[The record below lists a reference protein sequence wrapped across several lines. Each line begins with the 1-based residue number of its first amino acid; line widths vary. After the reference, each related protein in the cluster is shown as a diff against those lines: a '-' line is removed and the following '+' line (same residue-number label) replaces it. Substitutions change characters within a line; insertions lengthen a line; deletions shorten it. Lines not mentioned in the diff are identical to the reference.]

1 MSNFLNNEANRCLQ
15 CKNARCQKGCPIN
28 TPIPEII
35 KLFKENKIEEAGEI
49 LFSNNPL
56 SAICSIVCPVEE
68 QCQKDCVRGIKGDPV
83 EFNKIEEYI
92 SNRFLQEVKLHQEI
106 KLEDRIAIVGSGP
119 AGITIALIL
128 AKKGYKVT
136 IYEAHSKIGGVLRY
150 GIPEFRLSK
159 HILDKLEEELVSLN
173 VKIRPNTVIG
183 PVLTLDKLREDG
195 YKAIFVGT
203 GVWNPKAL
211 GVKGES
217 FGHVHYAINYLKD
230 PSVYRLGE
238 KVCIIGAGNVAM
250 DAARTAKRN
259 GAKEVTVLYRKGFD
273 DMPATRL
280 EINEAKEDGVRF
292 ELFKAPLEILDEGI
306 KYIETE
312 RIVTESGRVST
323 RNLDGT
329 ENVFKCDSVIIAVS
343 QSPKDNIVSSTK
355 GLDIDRYGL
364 IVVDELG
371 HTTKEG
377 VFASGDV
384 VTGAKTVVAAVAH
397 AKIVAKT
404 MDKFVRQLENN

>member
-1 MSNFLNNEANRCLQ
+1 MNEFLNDEANRCLQ

-35 KLFKENKIEEAGEI
+35 KLFKEDKIKEAGEI
-49 LFSNNPL
+49 LFNNNPL
-56 SAICSIVCPVEE
+56 SAICSIVCPVEN
-68 QCQKDCVRGIKGDPV
+68 QCQKDCVRGIKGNSV

-92 SNRFLQEVKLHQEI
+92 SNKFLEEVSLNQQAKL
-106 KLEDRIAIVGSGP
+106 DTRIAIIGSGP

-128 AKKGYKVT
+128 ARKGYKVT
-136 IYEAHSKIGGVLRY
+136 IFESHSKIGGVLRY

-159 HILDKLEEELVSLN
+159 GVLDRLEKELISLN
-173 VKIRPNTVIG
+173 VKIRPNTLIG

-217 FGHVHYAINYLKD
+217 LGHVNYAINYLKE
-230 PSVYRLGE
+230 PSVYRLGD

-259 GAKEVTVLYRKGFD
+259 GAKEVTVLYRKGFE

-292 ELFKAPLEILDEGI
+292 ELFKAPLEILDEGV

-323 RNLDGT
+323 RNLEGT
-329 ENVFKCDSVIIAVS
+329 ENIFECDSVIIAVS

-355 GLDIDRYGL
+355 GLNIDRYGL

-371 HTTKEG
+371 HTTKKG

-397 AKIVAKT
+397 AKVVAET
-404 MDKFVRQLENN
+404 MDKFCEDLI

>member
-1 MSNFLNNEANRCLQ
+1 MDRLE
-15 CKNARCQKGCPIN
+15 
-28 TPIPEII
+28 
-35 KLFKENKIEEAGEI
+35 KE
-49 LFSNNPL
+49 
-56 SAICSIVCPVEE
+56 
-68 QCQKDCVRGIKGDPV
+68 
-83 EFNKIEEYI
+83 
-92 SNRFLQEVKLHQEI
+92 
-106 KLEDRIAIVGSGP
+106 
-119 AGITIALIL
+119 LI
-128 AKKGYKVT
+128 
-136 IYEAHSKIGGVLRY
+136 
-150 GIPEFRLSK
+150 
-159 HILDKLEEELVSLN
+159 SLN
-173 VKIRPNTVIG
+173 VKIRPNTLIG

-217 FGHVHYAINYLKD
+217 LGHVNYAINYLKD
-230 PSVYRLGE
+230 PSVYRLGD

-259 GAKEVTVLYRKGFD
+259 GAKEVTVLYRKGFE

-292 ELFKAPLEILDEGI
+292 ELFKAPLEILDEGV

-312 RIVTESGRVST
+312 RIVTEGGRVST
-323 RNLDGT
+323 RNLEGT
-329 ENVFKCDSVIIAVS
+329 ENIFECDSVIIAVS

-355 GLDIDRYGL
+355 GLNIDRYGL

-371 HTTKEG
+371 HTTKKG

-397 AKIVAKT
+397 AKVVAET
-404 MDKFVRQLENN
+404 MDKFCEDLI

>member
-1 MSNFLNNEANRCLQ
+1 MSNFLNDEANRCLQ

-35 KLFKENKIEEAGEI
+35 KLFKEDRIEEAGEI
-49 LFSNNPL
+49 LFNNNPL
-56 SAICSIVCPVEE
+56 SAICSIVCPVEN
-68 QCQKDCVRGIKGDPV
+68 QCQKDCIRGIKETPV
-83 EFNKIEEYI
+83 KFNEIEQYI
-92 SNRFLQEVKLHQEI
+92 SNKFLEEVKLHQEI
-106 KLEDRIAIVGSGP
+106 RLDDRVAIIGSGP

-128 AKKGYKVT
+128 ARKGYKVT
-136 IYEAHSKIGGVLRY
+136 IFEAHSKIGGVLRY
-150 GIPEFRLSK
+150 GIPAFRLSK
-159 HILDKLEEELVSLN
+159 TVLDKIEEELVSLN

-230 PSVYRLGE
+230 PSVYRLGDR
-238 KVCIIGAGNVAM
+238 VCIIGAGNVAM

-259 GAKEVTVLYRKGFD
+259 GAREVTVLYRKGFE

-280 EINEAKEDGVRF
+280 EINEAREDGIRF
-292 ELFKAPLEILDEGI
+292 ELFKAPLEILDEGV

-323 RNLDGT
+323 RNLEGT
-329 ENVFKCDSVIIAVS
+329 ESVFECDSVIIAVS

-355 GLDIDRYGL
+355 GLNTDKYGL
-364 IVVDELG
+364 IVVDDLG

-377 VFASGDV
+377 IFASGDV

-397 AKIVAKT
+397 AKLVADA
-404 MDKFVRQLENN
+404 MDKYCKELK